1 MTEIGK
7 TENIEIVSDKPKRG
21 RPKKSKPE
29 LKTEIT
35 NLDEQLIPID
45 LPDAGDELL
54 LFKEPTSEAR
64 DWSFGNSK
72 EPSVKSKSIE
82 NEVKRSKKIKDDIF
96 KAFINNPKETRNA
109 IINVGEGSDVMN
121 ELNSYSIEKLELV
134 QKAIMFE
141 CSKKI
146 DDKMVGAIVEQTT
159 SIVDLLL
166 KLDGNLKQ
174 SVSESNAIR
183 ELTKDT
189 ISNSFIIGLSPV
201 VKLIGAY
208 GSHIYTAW
216 KIAHRNDPVRISV
229 VENKN

>member
-1 MTEIGK
+1 MTDTK
-7 TENIEIVSDKPKRG
+7 TENIEIVSDKPKKG
-21 RPKKSKPE
+21 RPKKIKPDP
-29 LKTEIT
+29 KGVEIT

-45 LPDAGDELL
+45 LKEFEKDGDEVL
-54 LFKEPTSEAR
+54 LFKEPKE
-64 DWSFGNSK
+64 DWGFGNSK
-72 EPSVKSKSIE
+72 TTSKSVE
-82 NEVKRSKKIKDDIF
+82 NEVKKSKKLKDDIF

-121 ELNSYSIEKLELV
+121 ELNSYSIDKLELV

-183 ELTKDT
+183 ELTKDS

-216 KIAHRNDPVRISV
+216 KLAHKNDPVRVSV
-229 VENKN
+229 VEKLS